1 MPRFR
6 SKTAI
11 TLAGVVLLA
20 LTVGT
25 GIGYAVSNVVRD
37 TTSVR
42 LRVIQSE
49 FADGFDS
56 GWHTHPGPVIVQVQD
71 GRFKIYQ
78 GSCKA
83 TVVQKGENYLEV
95 PFVPVRAVA
104 QGHVK
109 WTTSQILPS
118 ADAPMTPVT
127 SPCPT
132 GSDDD

>member
-20 LTVGT
+20 LTVGA
-25 GIGYAVSNVVRD
+25 GIGYAASNVVRD

-42 LRVIQSE
+42 LRVIQSD
-49 FADGFDS
+49 FANGFDS

-71 GRFKIYQ
+71 GKLKIYQ

-83 TVVQKGENYLEV
+83 TVLQKGDNYLEV
-95 PFVPVRAVA
+95 PFVPVRAIA

-109 WTTSQILPS
+109 WTTSQILPNGEFPS
-118 ADAPMTPVT
+118 TDVT
-127 SPCPT
+127 SPCAGNT
-132 GSDDD
+132 DDD